1 MQTLVQ
7 NYVEYME
14 SKNNLPTTLRI
25 ETPYYSD
32 KLNRYNE
39 YIRLVIVDIS
49 WQQNNQFIPVRCVQ
63 IAIDKG

>member
-39 YIRLVIVDIS
+39 YICMCIYETVM
-49 WQQNNQFIPVRCVQ
+49 
-63 IAIDKG
+63 